1 MTLIPHAMVQN
12 SRSAN
17 TMDGGYDARAVRLRE
32 MAIAAGL
39 DVPRYL
45 LAPETAVLLSYLPDI
60 RQRTLIDTLWNTGA
74 RIKEALA
81 LTPV

>member
-1 MTLIPHAMVQN
+1 MVQN
-12 SRSAN
+12 SRSAI
-17 TMDGGYDARAVRLRE
+17 TMDGGYARAVRLRE

-45 LAPETAVLLSYLPDI
+45 LAPEIAVLLSYLPDI

-74 RIKEALA
+74 RIKGSAWKRESIYVK
-81 LTPV
+81 PVS